1 MGRAARPSV
10 SFPELQQLFAV
21 VDALDHWARTTVRGH
36 VDVDGQLVPLL
47 DVTLG
52 SSEPSAPTLALVGGV
67 HGLER
72 IGAQVVLAELESLA
86 ARLVWDRTLQRELQ
100 HVRVATFPI
109 VNPWG
114 MLHATR
120 SNARGVDL
128 MRNAPPV
135 DEQLR
140 ATPLL
145 GGQRLSPHLPWFAGS
160 SRPGKMEP
168 EAQAL
173 VAFVHEHVF
182 PASCAVTL
190 DAHSGFGLRDRLWFP
205 YAYTRAPF
213 EGLPETSALADLLD
227 ASLSHHVYRV
237 EPQAQAY
244 TIRGDLWDHLYAQ
257 RLARTDLPA
266 APFIPLTLEMGS
278 WTWVRKNPRQLVT
291 RRDGGFHPVAPH
303 RIERTLRR
311 HLPLIEFLRRA
322 VSSAEAWVP
331 RGEIERERALTDGYR
346 RWYA

>member
-1 MGRAARPSV
+1 M
-10 SFPELQQLFAV
+10 SFPELRQLLDV
-21 VDALDHWARTTVRGH
+21 VDALSPWARTTVRGH
-36 VDVDGQLVPLL
+36 VDVDGQRVPLL
-47 DVTLG
+47 DVCVGATD
-52 SSEPSAPTLALVGGV
+52 PSAPTLALVGGV

-86 ARLVWDRTLQRELQ
+86 ARLAWDSTLRRELEL
-100 HVRVATFPI
+100 VRVAAFPI

-114 MLHATR
+114 MAHGTR
-120 SNARGVDL
+120 SNAGGVDL

-135 DEQLR
+135 APGQR

-145 GGQRLSPHLPWFAGS
+145 GGQSLSRHLPWYAGP
-160 SRPGKMEP
+160 RGDAGMEL
-168 EAQAL
+168 EARAL
-173 VAFVHEHVF
+173 SAFVREHVF
-182 PASCAVTL
+182 PAACAVAV

-213 EGLPETSALADLLD
+213 PGLAETAALAALLD
-227 ASLSHHVYRV
+227 RSLPHHVYRI

-244 TIRGDLWDHLYAQ
+244 TIRGDLWDHLYDLHRAQ
-257 RLARTDLPA
+257 RRAGQG
-266 APFIPLTLEMGS
+266 PFIPLTLEMGS

-291 RRDGGFHPVAPH
+291 HRDGGFHPVAPH

-322 VSSAEAWVP
+322 VSSADAWVP
-331 RGEIERERALTDGYR
+331 GDALAHERAFSAGYH